1 MSSSLICS
9 ILSLLVSVLC
19 SGGFCLFVFF
29 LIVGVVVLRRRGKK
43 VTAKTAMQQGV
54 ESVSQ
59 VFVRGKVGLEDLDDD
74 DDDDE

>member
-1 MSSSLICS
+1 MIASL
-9 ILSLLVSVLC
+9 LC

-29 LIVGVVVLRRRGKK
+29 MIVGVVVLRRRGKK
-43 VTAKTAMQQGV
+43 VTAKKAMQQGV

-59 VFVRGKVGLEDLDDD
+59 VFVRGSGGLEDFDDDDD